1 MLNRHFE
8 IIGLIITVIT
18 FTSCKGNDSI
28 QQEYHIDN
36 NILTIGPYE
45 YKKFTN
51 SNSQQ
56 LEFYVYEDH
65 NISQLFITT
74 IFNNSNNY
82 KLFVQYATKE
92 YVEMNRHLFPSF
104 LFKDGNTHIKNIS
117 YDKFLLLLDSVL
129 HHMSQCG
136 KTNLIDVD
144 LRLELMGDR
153 VVDITNTVM
162 ENNSGNI
169 SKQTFI
175 KILMDSRLRK
185 DIDNLLK
192 QYNLYIKNI
201 DCDKMYYENKKSFLN
216 KNSVIQDVPDRII
229 TSWDL
234 ILQVSHI

>member
-8 IIGLIITVIT
+8 IVGPIITVIT

-28 QQEYHIDN
+28 QQEYHIEN
-36 NILTIGPYE
+36 NILTIGPSE

-56 LEFYVYEDH
+56 LDFYVYEDH

-129 HHMSQCG
+129 HHMSQRG

-162 ENNSGNI
+162 ENSSGNI

-175 KILMDSRLRK
+175 KILMDSRIRK